1 MNFNASTI
9 IIAVVILFGIPYL
22 ITVLKKLMTHGLP
35 LDKALNPFYKRERLQ
50 PNEYRQSLS
59 PIIDEIETKRV
70 ANFIK
75 YWADKFE
82 NDRLTVEDVKDLN
95 VKIAEGASDQVN
107 GILAI
112 HPEGRKMFDQINESL
127 KLKEKGLVT
136 AEETEADVLVS

>member
-1 MNFNASTI
+1 MNFSSSNI
-9 IIAVVILFGIPYL
+9 IIAVVILLAIPYL
-22 ITVLKKLMTHGLP
+22 ITVLKKTMTHGLP
-35 LDKALNPFYKRERLQ
+35 LGKALNPFYKRERLQ

-75 YWADKFE
+75 YWTDKFE
-82 NDRLTVEDVKDLN
+82 NDRLTVQDVEDLN
-95 VKIAEGASDQVN
+95 AKIAEGASDQVN

-127 KLKEKGLVT
+127 KLKEKDLAT
-136 AEETEADVLVS
+136 AVETEADALVS

>member
-1 MNFNASTI
+1 MNFSASNI
-9 IIAVVILFGIPYL
+9 IIAVVILLAIPYL
-22 ITVLKKLMTHGLP
+22 ITVLKKTMTHGLP
-35 LDKALNPFYKRERLQ
+35 LGKALNPFYKRERLQ

-75 YWADKFE
+75 YWTDKFE
-82 NDRLTVEDVKDLN
+82 NDRLTIQDVEDLN
-95 VKIAEGASDQVN
+95 AKIAEGSSDQVN

-127 KLKEKGLVT
+127 KLKEKDLAAA
-136 AEETEADVLVS
+136 AEAGALVS